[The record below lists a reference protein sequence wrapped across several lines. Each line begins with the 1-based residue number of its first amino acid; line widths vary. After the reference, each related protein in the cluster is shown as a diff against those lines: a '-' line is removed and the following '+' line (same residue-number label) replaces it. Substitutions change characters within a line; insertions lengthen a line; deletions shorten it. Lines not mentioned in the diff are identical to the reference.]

1 MTDMVY
7 VVQKNEEINLYGIDG
22 SKPGAASAGVWLSHR
37 VIGLHEDGK
46 PTILFSFQANI
57 IMTKETKAL
66 KCLAMSGVRLSFIFI
81 SFKLNTTST
90 QK

>member
-1 MTDMVY
+1 MVY

-46 PTILFSFQANI
+46 PTLLFFSFHASI
-57 IMTKETKAL
+57 IMTF
-66 KCLAMSGVRLSFIFI
+66 SY
-81 SFKLNTTST
+81 
-90 QK
+90 